1 MPAATRTETVMMI
14 PAEVS
19 IGLIRVRMIQ
29 MVKSQES
36 RGLYLLQ
43 AVLA

>member
-1 MPAATRTETVMMI
+1 MPAATRTETVIMI

-19 IGLIRVRMIQ
+19 IGQIRVRMIRK
-29 MVKSQES
+29 VKNQES
-36 RGLYLLQ
+36 RSLYLLQ